1 MTDLLNPYAS
11 RGKRTVEITASFP
24 GSALPSDEFNNPKSM
39 TLTQRMKSHD
49 VLVLRY
55 QVEMPDATRL
65 LRTGS
70 PVTVTWGT
78 TNVNE
83 SRTWVGYVHTTT
95 PRKTGNTSGTTEI
108 VCVSPSMILKQAAQD
123 TWINRPVMV
132 VAADIIQGAGLDAKV
147 DTHPLT
153 DNVIQAGRTY
163 WQVLR
168 EIAGLTGYALTTDN
182 TEVVMLPHKAFFDLY
197 AARARVFSPGASIE
211 MAAPNSDRTLYSFI
225 PDWSDMSEDEY
236 ALHASMT
243 SWAIDPR
250 SGTMQ
255 EYTTTVPSQQIAT
268 GRENPVV
275 QRFNTTRST
284 YNLTD
289 ARQLSGDLLADRR
302 WINQASLTG
311 LGSPDIA
318 PYIPVYVDGLS
329 EASNGWWQVLE
340 VEHAVDGRTEYSVS
354 MRVGRDGSNLPYQ
367 KPSTLPLVPD
377 AELSQRALSPTVK
390 RVPDFVTTSYSA
402 KGLTGFG
409 DVGGRWVSRRT

>member
-55 QVEMPDATRL
+55 QVEMPDASRL

-147 DTHPLT
+147 DTMERSAFL
-153 DNVIQAGRTY
+153 DQLLNGEV
-163 WQVLR
+163 
-168 EIAGLTGYALTTDN
+168 EIC
-182 TEVVMLPHKAFFDLY
+182 P
-197 AARARVFSPGASIE
+197 FS
-211 MAAPNSDRTLYSFI
+211 
-225 PDWSDMSEDEY
+225 WSDISFDFGSAVGIYMNSNCIGMSGNYGRYNNPRADELI
-236 ALHASMT
+236 ALGNCA
-243 SWAIDPR
+243 
-250 SGTMQ
+250 SGT
-255 EYTTTVPSQQIAT
+255 S
-268 GRENPVV
+268 
-275 QRFNTTRST
+275 ST
-284 YNLTD
+284 
-289 ARQLSGDLLADRR
+289 A
-302 WINQASLTG
+302 
-311 LGSPDIA
+311 
-318 PYIPVYVDGLS
+318 
-329 EASNGWWQVLE
+329 
-340 VEHAVDGRTEYSVS
+340 
-354 MRVGRDGSNLPYQ
+354 
-367 KPSTLPLVPD
+367 
-377 AELSQRALSPTVK
+377 
-390 RVPDFVTTSYSA
+390 
-402 KGLTGFG
+402 
-409 DVGGRWVSRRT
+409 